1 MSQPV
6 VFRPRG
12 GVILAIIAMAVC
24 AAALIFI
31 VLTEDLTALLRWGW
45 PIVLL
50 AWSAWLFYIQPAV
63 TVTDGFVEVRNLVR
77 THRVPWGDLDI
88 VDTRFALTLV
98 TKDRRK
104 IQAWAAPAPGA
115 RQALSTRREEV
126 SLTPGEGDSRRP
138 SDSETSFSGGA
149 AALVRRHLAAYQQAG
164 GATLGGGTTTSWHVV
179 TLIVSAVLVAA
190 TLLSLF
196 APHG

>member
-24 AAALIFI
+24 VAALIFI
-31 VLTEDLTALLRWGW
+31 VLTEDLTALFRWGW

-50 AWSAWLFYIQPAV
+50 AWSAWVLYVQPAV

-77 THRVPWGDLDI
+77 THRVPWGDLDS

-98 TKDRRK
+98 TKDGRK

-149 AALVRRHLAAYQQAG
+149 AALVRRHLAAYQHAG
-164 GATLGGGTTTSWHVV
+164 GASLGGGTTTNWHVAV
-179 TLIVSAVLVAA
+179 LAVSAVLVAA
-190 TLLSLF
+190 TLLSFF